1 MSALTSTE
9 SLVVTREGTV
19 ATLWLNRP
27 ERRNAVDFDMWV
39 GIRNVCQ
46 QLAPDPT
53 VRVLIVRGI
62 GGHFCAGADITG
74 LRNHADASYA
84 DANRAAEEHLA
95 GFPKPTIAF
104 ITGSCVGGGVQ
115 LALACDLR
123 IADRTARFG
132 ITPAK
137 LGIIYPSFALAR
149 AVRLLGPSAV
159 KHLVFSAELID
170 AEGALRIGL
179 VDEVHEPGAATDRVT
194 AFTSLMATERSLL
207 TQQASKEM
215 IDAIVQHGAV
225 DDQLGQ
231 RWAEAMRRSPDM
243 NEGIAAF
250 QERRPPKFTWTGL
263 D

>member
-1 MSALTSTE
+1 MSAPTSTE

-39 GIRNVCQ
+39 GIRNACQ

-53 VRVLIVRGI
+53 VLVVRGV

-74 LRNHADASYA
+74 LGNHADASYA
-84 DANRAAEEHLA
+84 DANRSAEEHLA
-95 GFPKPTIAF
+95 DFPKPTIAL

-137 LGIIYPSFALAR
+137 LGIIYPPFALAR

-159 KHLVFSAELID
+159 KHLVYSAELID
-170 AEGALRIGL
+170 AERALRIGL
-179 VDEVHEPGAATDRVT
+179 VDEVHEPGAGADRLT
-194 AFTSLMATERSLL
+194 AFTSLLATERSLL

-215 IDAIVQHGAV
+215 IDAMLQRGVV
-225 DDQLGQ
+225 DDTLVQ